1 MEFKDKPYALVVI
14 GLVLAVLVLGT
25 VWFMAGRGKSLPPT
39 VNAPALS
46 PEQEAMRQAQGES
59 KVGRNQGAA
68 ARDTG
73 DTGGR

>member
-14 GLVLAVLVLGT
+14 GVVLAVLTCGIL
-25 VWFMAGRGKSLPPT
+25 WFAAGRGKTPP
-39 VNAPALS
+39 PAVAGPTLT

-59 KVGRNQGAA
+59 RLGKDQGGAN
-68 ARDTG
+68 RDVG